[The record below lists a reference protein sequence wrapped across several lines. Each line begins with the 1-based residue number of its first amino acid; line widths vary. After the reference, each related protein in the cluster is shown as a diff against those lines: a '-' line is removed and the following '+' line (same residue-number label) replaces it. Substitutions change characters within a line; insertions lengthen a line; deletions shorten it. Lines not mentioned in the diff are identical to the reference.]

1 MNQIS
6 IKRYLPRS
14 LYGRAALILL
24 VPIITLQLVVSFA
37 FIQRFYEDITKQMT
51 MNLVPEIEIILDM
64 VDNFDPSENKESDIF
79 LLAQDFNMQAS
90 WLESHTKNRR
100 TFYDLS
106 GRMLTNTLYENFDEL
121 KAVDLITSDKTVI
134 LAYDI
139 SGKILE
145 LRFSRYRISAANPHQ
160 LLVLMTLTGILM
172 TTIAFLF
179 MRNQLRPIRRLSAA
193 AEAFGKGR
201 EVSYAPSGATEVRAA
216 GRAFLNMKARI
227 ERQIEQRTLIFSG
240 VSHDLRTPLTRLK
253 LGLSMQDN
261 SAENQDL
268 IQDVNEMEKLINE
281 FLDFSKYGSIDETD
295 QVNVLDLIEEI
306 SNNSSRIS
314 GKLTIGVVPDGL
326 QNVLLKPLSIKRS
339 IENIINNAEKWA
351 ENVKLSLI
359 VKDKILIF
367 RVDDDGPGIPLNKR
381 NEAIKPFTKLDVA
394 RNQNYSGGVGL
405 GLAISA
411 DIARSHGG
419 ELNLSESIELGGLRV
434 ELKIPF

>member
-1 MNQIS
+1 MKQFS
-6 IKRYLPRS
+6 IKRYLPNS

-24 VPIITLQLVVSFA
+24 VPIITTQLVVSFS
-37 FIQRFYEDITKQMT
+37 FIQRLYEDVTKQMT

-64 VDNFDPSENKESDIF
+64 VESFDPNINQESDIF

-90 WLESHTKNRR
+90 WSDSYVKNQRY
-100 TFYDLS
+100 FYDLS
-106 GRMLTNTLYENFDEL
+106 GRILMNTLYENFKEL
-121 KAVDLITSDKTVI
+121 EAVDLISNDKAVILNYLISDKI
-134 LAYDI
+134 F
-139 SGKILE
+139 E
-145 LRFSRYRISAANPHQ
+145 LRFSRYRVSASNPHQ
-160 LLVLMTLTGILM
+160 LLVLMILTGILM

-179 MRNQLRPIRRLSAA
+179 MRNQLRPIRRLSSA
-193 AEAFGKGR
+193 AEAFGMGR

-216 GRAFLNMKARI
+216 GKAFIDMKSRI
-227 ERQIEQRTLIFSG
+227 ARQIEQRNLIFSG

-253 LGLSMQDN
+253 LGLSMQNNSSDN
-261 SAENQDL
+261 KEL

-419 ELNLSESIELGGLRV
+419 ELNLSESTELGGLRV

>member
-1 MNQIS
+1 MVQFS
-6 IKRYLPRS
+6 IKRYLPNS

-24 VPIITLQLVVSFA
+24 VPIITIQLVVSFS
-37 FIQRFYEDITKQMT
+37 FIQRLYEDVTKQMT

-64 VDNFDPSENKESDIF
+64 VESFDPNINQESDIF

-90 WLESHTKNRR
+90 WSDSYVKNQRH
-100 TFYDLS
+100 FYDLS
-106 GRMLTNTLYENFDEL
+106 GRILMNTLYENFKEL
-121 KAVDLITSDKTVI
+121 ESVDLISNDKTVI
-134 LAYDI
+134 LNYLI
-139 SGKILE
+139 SDKIFE
-145 LRFSRYRISAANPHQ
+145 LRFSRYRVSASNPHQ
-160 LLVLMTLTGILM
+160 LLVLMILTGILM

-179 MRNQLRPIRRLSAA
+179 MRNQLRPIRRLSSA
-193 AEAFGKGR
+193 AEAFGMGR

-216 GRAFLNMKARI
+216 GKAFIDMKSRI
-227 ERQIEQRTLIFSG
+227 ARQIEQRNLIFSG

-253 LGLSMQDN
+253 LGLSMQNNSSDN
-261 SAENQDL
+261 KEL

>member
-1 MNQIS
+1 MKQFS
-6 IKRYLPRS
+6 IKRYLPNS

-24 VPIITLQLVVSFA
+24 VPIITIQLVVSFS
-37 FIQRFYEDITKQMT
+37 FIQRLYEDVTKQMT

-64 VDNFDPSENKESDIF
+64 VESFDPNINQESDIF

-90 WLESHTKNRR
+90 WSDSYVKNQRY
-100 TFYDLS
+100 FYDLS
-106 GRMLTNTLYENFDEL
+106 GRILMNTLYENFKEL
-121 KAVDLITSDKTVI
+121 ESVDLISNDKTVI
-134 LAYDI
+134 LSYLI
-139 SGKILE
+139 SDKIFE
-145 LRFSRYRISAANPHQ
+145 LRFSRYRVSASNPHQ
-160 LLVLMTLTGILM
+160 LLVLMILTGILM

-179 MRNQLRPIRRLSAA
+179 MRNQLRPIRRLSSA
-193 AEAFGKGR
+193 AEAFGMGR

-216 GRAFLNMKARI
+216 GKAFIDMKSRI
-227 ERQIEQRTLIFSG
+227 ARQIEQRNLIFSG

-253 LGLSMQDN
+253 LGLSMQNNSSDN
-261 SAENQDL
+261 KEL

-281 FLDFSKYGSIDETD
+281 FLDFSKYGSVDETD
-295 QVNVLDLIEEI
+295 QVNVLNLIEEI

-359 VKDKILIF
+359 VKDNILIF

-419 ELNLSESIELGGLRV
+419 ELNLSESTELGGLRV

>member
-1 MNQIS
+1 MKQFS
-6 IKRYLPRS
+6 IKRYLPNS

-24 VPIITLQLVVSFA
+24 VPIITIQLVVSFS
-37 FIQRFYEDITKQMT
+37 FIQRLYEDVTKQMT

-64 VDNFDPSENKESDIF
+64 VKSFDPNINQESDIF

-90 WLESHTKNRR
+90 WSDSYAKNQRH
-100 TFYDLS
+100 FYDLS
-106 GRMLTNTLYENFDEL
+106 GRILMNTLYENFKEL
-121 KAVDLITSDKTVI
+121 EAVDLISNDKAVILNYLISDKI
-134 LAYDI
+134 F
-139 SGKILE
+139 E
-145 LRFSRYRISAANPHQ
+145 LRFSRYRVSASNPHQ
-160 LLVLMTLTGILM
+160 LLVLMILTGILM

-179 MRNQLRPIRRLSAA
+179 MRNQLRPIRRLSSA
-193 AEAFGKGR
+193 AEAFGMGR

-216 GRAFLNMKARI
+216 GKAFIDMKLRI
-227 ERQIEQRTLIFSG
+227 ARQIEQRNLIFSG

-253 LGLSMQDN
+253 LGLSMQNNSSDN
-261 SAENQDL
+261 KEL

-419 ELNLSESIELGGLRV
+419 ELNLSESTELGGLRV

>member
-1 MNQIS
+1 MKQIS

-37 FIQRFYEDITKQMT
+37 FIQRFYEDVTKQMT

-64 VDNFDPSENKESDIF
+64 IDNFDPNENEESDIF

-90 WLESHTKNRR
+90 WLASHATNRR

-121 KAVDLITSDKTVI
+121 QAVDLMTSDKTVI
-134 LAYDI
+134 LTYDI
-139 SGKILE
+139 SGKVLE

-179 MRNQLRPIRRLSAA
+179 MRNQLRPIKRLSAA

-253 LGLSMQDN
+253 LGLSMQEN
-261 SAENQDL
+261 SVENQEL
-268 IQDVNEMEKLINE
+268 IQDVNEMERLINE
-281 FLDFSKYGSIDETD
+281 FLDFSKYGSIDETELVD
-295 QVNVLDLIEEI
+295 PLEIINGIIEN
-306 SNNSSRIS
+306 SNRTGN
-314 GKLTIGVVPDGL
+314 KLTLGETLKEKPLI
-326 QNVLLKPLSIKRS
+326 LLKPLSIKRA
-339 IENIINNAEKWA
+339 IENIVNNAEKWSSLV
-351 ENVKLSLI
+351 NLSVVLT
-359 VKDKILIF
+359 KKSLIF
-367 RVDDDGPGIPLNKR
+367 RIEDNGPGIPKNQR
-381 NEAIKPFTKLDVA
+381 DEAIKPFTKLDVS
-394 RNQNYSGGVGL
+394 RNQNKGSGVGL
-405 GLAISA
+405 GLAISS
-411 DIARSHGG
+411 DIARTHGG
-419 ELNLSESIELGGLRV
+419 KLKLSESTKFGGLCV
-434 ELKIPF
+434 EIVIPV